1 MFNKKI
7 IALEQKKKL
16 REIELSLVYDIG
28 AEPMVTEMYKNDI
41 MVEIMHIDNELDY
54 ERTMKPLRYAA
65 VIFAVVSA
73 LGIVYIVISE
83 IL

>member
-16 REIELSLVYDIG
+16 REIELSLVHEIG
-28 AEPMVTEMYKNDI
+28 AEPMTTEMYKNDI
-41 MVEIMHIDNELDY
+41 MHEIMYISNELDY
-54 ERTMKPLRYAA
+54 ERSMKPLRYAA

-73 LGIVYIVISE
+73 LLLVYIVISE

>member
-7 IALEQKKKL
+7 ITLEQKKKL
-16 REIELSLVYDIG
+16 REIELSLVHEIG
-28 AEPMVTEMYKNDI
+28 AEPMTTEMYKNDI
-41 MVEIMHIDNELDY
+41 MHEIMYISNEIDY
-54 ERTMKPLRYAA
+54 ERSMKPLRYAA

-73 LGIVYIVISE
+73 LLLVYIVISE

>member
-7 IALEQKKKL
+7 IALEEKKKL
-16 REIELSLVYDIG
+16 REIELSLVHEIG
-28 AEPMVTEMYKNDI
+28 AEPMTTEMYKNDI
-41 MVEIMHIDNELDY
+41 MVEIMHISNELDY
-54 ERTMKPLRYAA
+54 ERSMKPLRYAA

-73 LGIVYIVISE
+73 LLLVYILISE

>member
-16 REIELSLVYDIG
+16 REIELSLVHEIG
-28 AEPMVTEMYKNDI
+28 AEPMTTEMYKNDI
-41 MVEIMHIDNELDY
+41 MHEIMYISNELDY
-54 ERTMKPLRYAA
+54 ERSMKPLRYAA
-65 VIFAVVSA
+65 VIFAAVSA
-73 LGIVYIVISE
+73 LLLVYILISE

>member
-16 REIELSLVYDIG
+16 REIELSLVHEIG
-28 AEPMVTEMYKNDI
+28 AEPMTTEMYKNDI
-41 MVEIMHIDNELDY
+41 MHEIMYISNELDY
-54 ERTMKPLRYAA
+54 ERSMKPLRYAA

-73 LGIVYIVISE
+73 LLLVYILISE

>member
-7 IALEQKKKL
+7 IALEEKKKL
-16 REIELSLVYDIG
+16 REIELSLVHEIG
-28 AEPMVTEMYKNDI
+28 AEPMTTEMYKNDI
-41 MVEIMHIDNELDY
+41 MHEIMYISNELDY
-54 ERTMKPLRYAA
+54 ERSMKPLRYAA

-73 LGIVYIVISE
+73 LLLVYIVISE

>member
-16 REIELSLVYDIG
+16 REIELCLVHEIG
-28 AEPMVTEMYKNDI
+28 AEPMVIEMYKNDI
-41 MVEIMHIDNELDY
+41 MVDIMHINNELDY
-54 ERTMKPLRYAA
+54 ERSMKPLRHAHL
-65 VIFAVVSA
+65 IFTVVLA
-73 LGIVYIVISE
+73 LLLVYILISK

>member
-16 REIELSLVYDIG
+16 REIELSLVHEIG
-28 AEPMVTEMYKNDI
+28 AEPMTTEMYKNDI
-41 MVEIMHIDNELDY
+41 MHEIMYISNELDY
-54 ERTMKPLRYAA
+54 ERSMKPLRYAA
-65 VIFAVVSA
+65 LIFAAVSA
-73 LGIVYIVISE
+73 LLLVYILISE